1 MKFKHPPDTK
11 HFIIGVIASLTAVII
26 WDIYKY
32 NQRLLEFKNDKN
44 GTEQRLL

>member
-11 HFIIGVIASLTAVII
+11 HFLIGVLASLTAVII

-32 NQRLLEFKNDKN
+32 RQKLLEFKHKN
-44 GTEQRLL
+44 NE